1 MDFINDGMTTVE
13 DEGNNLFATTQLN
26 EPLETI
32 MKKITLSLAAS
43 VLALGLAAPAF
54 AQSSDS
60 DNRIADYGLSKGV
73 IVESFGSTNAAADVL
88 VTKSGKRFSTGDY
101 VDESVEERN
110 QRSSN

>member
-1 MDFINDGMTTVE
+1 M
-13 DEGNNLFATTQLN
+13 
-26 EPLETI
+26 ETI

-60 DNRIADYGLSKGV
+60 DNRIADYGTRKDV
-73 IVESFGSTNAAADVL
+73 VVESFGSTNAAADVL
-88 VTKSGKRFSTGDY
+88 FKKSGKRLSTGDY

-110 QRSSN
+110 QRSGN

>member
-1 MDFINDGMTTVE
+1 MTTVE
-13 DEGNNLFATTQLN
+13 NEENDLFATTQLN

-43 VLALGLAAPAF
+43 VLALGLAVPAF

-60 DNRIADYGLSKGV
+60 GNRNADYGPLNEAV
-73 IVESFGSTNAAADVL
+73 VESFGSSKAAADVI
-88 VTKSGKRFSTGDY
+88 VTKSGKGFATGDY
-101 VDESVEERN
+101 VDESVEVRN